1 MSFNHYMS
9 RELFDQITALVTEAG
24 NPKTARLDRM
34 RISEI
39 LQTIN
44 EEDRSVPETIAGQ
57 IPQIA
62 QAVEL
67 YLETMRVGGRI
78 FYLGAGTSGRLG
90 VLDAAE
96 CPPTFGADP
105 DRIIGVI
112 AGGRG
117 TLVRSREGIEDKTGA
132 ARRDLKRYKFTPKD
146 LLIAIA
152 ASGRTPYTLAGLAY
166 ARSLGA
172 ATVFICANPS
182 NDITSIA
189 DVVIPVVLGPEVIAG
204 STRMKAGTAQK
215 LILNMISTA
224 AMVRLGKTYGNLM
237 VDLQATSAK
246 LAERARRILMV
257 TTGVDYDR
265 AGKLLKKAGGEVKTA
280 LVMAKLGCTA
290 AVARRKLKAAEGFVY
305 RLLPKE

>member
-1 MSFNHYMS
+1 MSK
-9 RELFDQITALVTEAG
+9 ELFDQLAALVTEAG
-24 NPKTARLDRM
+24 NPKTAHLDRM
-34 RISEI
+34 SVAEI
-39 LQTIN
+39 LQVIN
-44 EEDRSVPETIAGQ
+44 EEDRSVPEIIAGQ
-57 IPQIA
+57 MPQIA
-62 QAVEL
+62 RAVEL
-67 YLETMRVGGRI
+67 YIATLRAGNRI

-105 DRIIGVI
+105 DQIIGVI
-112 AGGRG
+112 AGGRA

-132 ARRDLKRYKFTPKD
+132 AQRDLKRHKFTPND

-172 ATVFICANPS
+172 RTIFICANPS
-182 NDITSIA
+182 NDLTSTA
-189 DVVIPVVLGPEVIAG
+189 EVVIPVVLGPEVIAG

-237 VDLQATSAK
+237 VDLRAASAK
-246 LAERARRILMV
+246 LAERSRRILMV
-257 TTGVDYDR
+257 TTGVDYR
-265 AGKLLKKAGGEVKTA
+265 KAGKLLKKAGGEVKTA

-290 AVARRKLKAAEGFVY
+290 AVARRKLKAEEGFVY
-305 RLLPKE
+305 RVVEDTD